1 MKSENKENFNA
12 EKELSGEE
20 RREIIEGMGLTY
32 LGITQKSKDNVVPCF
47 VLFVSPD
54 PRLNRTSMSVTLH
67 ELTPENIKKKIK
79 ETLKKTLKEW
89 TEVKSDEEN

>member
-1 MKSENKENFNA
+1 MKSENKENFNT
-12 EKELSGEE
+12 EKDLSGEE
-20 RREIIEGMGLTY
+20 CREIIEGMGLTY

-54 PRLNRTSMSVTLH
+54 PRLNSTSMSVALH
-67 ELTPENIKKKIK
+67 ELTPENIQNRIN
-79 ETLKKTLKEW
+79 ETLKEW